1 MSCFVT
7 VRFFL
12 LKVTINRQL
21 KFKLIFG
28 LSATPTNRQSLLS
41 AIYFVQNENCNSRN
55 SVVTAIYLHSYIQRV
70 YTYIS
75 YAHCCAVR
83 PFPQSPF
90 HVIRFLAVS
99 WDFFPRCAIKLRIS
113 FCFALFFRRVL
124 DFLSRVNTKTRI
136 ARAWRCF
143 FRAFLFYVYIYI
155 YESPIGLHVKI
166 FVSNAG
172 PCFFRSVSHN
182 QHAILWLLRHPSC
195 IRIIYVQYVL
205 SAVSTHCQQPYHCP
219 TIPDPSNTL
228 LTAP

>member
-155 YESPIGLHVKI
+155 YM
-166 FVSNAG
+166 
-172 PCFFRSVSHN
+172 R
-182 QHAILWLLRHPSC
+182 
-195 IRIIYVQYVL
+195 VQLAYTWKFL
-205 SAVSTHCQQPYHCP
+205 SAMPAPVFSARLVITSTRFYGFSDTHRAYV
-219 TIPDPSNTL
+219 
-228 LTAP
+228 